1 MDRKALRREYQETP
15 RPMGVFRVHNT
26 ANGKSFVGSSVDL
39 PAMLNRQ
46 RAQLGF
52 GGHPNR
58 ELQREWREMGAQA
71 FAFEVLDTLK
81 PREEPGWDPA
91 GELRALEALWLE
103 KLSPYDAQGYN
114 VRPKG

>member
-1 MDRKALRREYQETP
+1 
-15 RPMGVFRVHNT
+15 MGVFRVCNT

-39 PAMLNRQ
+39 PSMLNRQ

-52 GGHPNR
+52 GGHPNK
-58 ELQREWREMGAQA
+58 ELQRDWQAMGAEA
-71 FAFEVLDTLK
+71 FAFEVLDTLT

-91 GELRALEALWLE
+91 DELRALEALWLE
-103 KLSPYDAQGYN
+103 KLSPFGDLGYN